1 MFDEIIFDIE
11 TQKLFED
18 INFGNI
24 AKLGV
29 SVVCLYKRTL
39 DKDYHEISGHMHTF
53 WQNDLSSM
61 WSLFANVNRVIGF
74 NSIDFD
80 NLVLRPLCS
89 TYDFSKLNHFDI
101 LKEIQKI
108 LGHRLSLN
116 TIARS
121 TLNETKI
128 DSGINAVK
136 YWQKGDST
144 SLAKLSKYC
153 QADVLIT
160 KKIYDFALKNK
171 YLKYIDK
178 WNTLKSV
185 ELDFSYH
192 QDQYFLI

>member
-1 MFDEIIFDIE
+1 MIDEIIFDLE

-18 INFGNI
+18 INFGS
-24 AKLGV
+24 AKDLGV

-39 DKDYHEISGHMHTF
+39 NSNYQEINGQMYTF
-53 WQNDLSSM
+53 WSDDLSAM
-61 WSLFANVNRVIGF
+61 WPLFTNVKRVIGF

-80 NLVLRPLCS
+80 NQILRPLCPS
-89 TYDFSKLNHFDI
+89 YDFNKLNHFDI

-116 TIARS
+116 TIAKS
-121 TLNETKI
+121 TLKTAKL

-136 YWQKGDST
+136 YWQEGT
-144 SLAKLSKYC
+144 TESLKKLAKYC

-160 KKIYDFALKNK
+160 KKIYDFVLNNK
-171 YLKYIDK
+171 CLYYTDK
-178 WNTLKSV
+178 WNTPRSV
-185 ELDFSYH
+185 QLDFSYH